1 MRYIIFLF
9 SLLICTTLSGQI
21 DLLKQSRNKAH
32 TFIKKNNKLTESEI
46 AEGLTEVL
54 IQGANKAVRLAS
66 ENGGFTTNNLIRI
79 PFPEDAEKMK
89 DVLIKYGMSNQVS
102 IFENKMNLAAEK
114 ASKKALDI
122 FLHVIQMLTI
132 DDAVNIL
139 KGEDNAATNF
149 LKTETSEKLY
159 VQFKPIITNVIAE
172 IQVTKYWNSLAKKY
186 NKLPLT
192 KPVNTDLED
201 YITNK
206 AIQGIFVLIA
216 LEEKNIRTNTHAR
229 HSTLIKKIFQ

>member
-1 MRYIIFLF
+1 M
-9 SLLICTTLSGQI
+9 
-21 DLLKQSRNKAH
+21 
-32 TFIKKNNKLTESEI
+32 
-46 AEGLTEVL
+46 

-132 DDAVNIL
+132 DDAVKIL
-139 KGEDNAATNF
+139 
-149 LKTETSEKLY
+149 
-159 VQFKPIITNVIAE
+159 
-172 IQVTKYWNSLAKKY
+172 
-186 NKLPLT
+186 
-192 KPVNTDLED
+192 
-201 YITNK
+201 
-206 AIQGIFVLIA
+206 
-216 LEEKNIRTNTHAR
+216 
-229 HSTLIKKIFQ
+229 